1 MLLQPADFY
10 SYSRATG
17 TKPPENDQERAAMA
31 VDVIDFK
38 RNQLRAPAQSD
49 EGRDLNLVALG
60 AGILGSIIATA
71 GGAAVL
77 NRKRK
82 APVERIQDA
91 DISEIQTLT
100 KGTGIDTTKPLK
112 KVTTPTPS
120 KKSPVVIKGDVGQ
133 IVQTGKPSSLTAD
146 DIAEMNR
153 RSQVQPQAKATL
165 TDAEELGAFQKLQNS
180 GLPQADI
187 DTRLIAYVNS
197 TNPATLKGDP
207 KFLDINYNAKTV
219 GLNQYLADFAAVDSP
234 IIQPT
239 MNADGRITSA
249 KYKSIEQGIEQGGEL
264 RRGVGGVD
272 RAVTIETDEP
282 TLEIGKKVTLE
293 DDSFVKDLSGGVATP
308 LSQEAT
314 AETLNLQKQN
324 LTVLQDESSFT
335 NTQKKKELGTQDFLQ
350 DFLEGKT
357 TVGKVESEQ
366 SVARRTEFA
375 EEWDKNL
382 NVKGSGITK
391 PRFETRAVTLDD
403 LQTPIKQGTENITF
417 EQKLSIEEPEKLEL
431 IKRGQNVVM
440 DVPFKVNKEKAARD
454 LRIAR
459 ENNDPNVLVLRKTY
473 EAYETTG
480 KALVPIANAT
490 IGQVAKVKVTRPGQK
505 PTIEKGSILKADLP
519 EDERRFEQV
528 RNVERLPDVTPAYVQ
543 KGNLVGG
550 VSEPLLAE
558 NLYNLKYVDSDYG
571 KVVVNNQNNQLLKVS
586 EINQKTDKLPIKVSV
601 AEQENFVTMQPVG
614 LPSEVEP
621 VGIPVRRNN
630 NRASDLY
637 RVYTTSVNAPI
648 QILDAKTRKPK
659 NIRLSRPLME
669 EATAKANL
677 AAQKTTG
684 KKYPFSGQIADEL
697 DTILK
702 VEQGIELP
710 VLQSGTKGEFVE
722 SLLGR
727 PKSKPQTFKY
737 ATIDETKG
745 TIYPFSGDAEQKLIE
760 TYNLP
765 SQTFERD
772 DVTGL
777 RARYPKQDFDKAR
790 GAADVN
796 IKDIKEKVSDR
807 LEAERRDIEGNILT
821 DFDEGFADMG
831 ARELGSPTTREYNRP
846 SKQQLQQNQARRLLE
861 QEKNKLLG
869 IETKVETE
877 TKKPRLAGTNNSTQV
892 ATTGMF
898 QQIKRRSGKKK
909 RGKR

>member
-17 TKPPENDQERAAMA
+17 TKPPENDRERAAMA
-31 VDVIDFK
+31 TDVIDFK

-82 APVERIQDA
+82 APVERIQDT

-112 KVTTPTPS
+112 KITTPTPS
-120 KKSPVVIKGDVGQ
+120 KKSPVVIKGDVGK
-133 IVQTGKPSSLTAD
+133 IVQTGKTSSLTAD

-153 RSQVQPQAKATL
+153 RSQIQPQAKATL
-165 TDAEELGAFQKLQNS
+165 TNAEELGVLQNLKNN
-180 GLPQADI
+180 LPKADF
-187 DTRLIAYVNS
+187 DTRFIAYVNS
-197 TNPATLKGDP
+197 GEK
-207 KFLDINYNAKTV
+207 KFLDLNYNAKTV
-219 GLNQYLADFAAVDSP
+219 GLNQYLEDFASADSP
-234 IIQPT
+234 LIQPKF
-239 MNADGRITSA
+239 NSDGTVKSA
-249 KYKSIEQGIEQGGEL
+249 VYKPIELGIEQGGEPV
-264 RRGVGGVD
+264 RGVGGVD

-293 DDSFVKDLSGGVATP
+293 DDSFVKDLSGGRSMP
-308 LSQEAT
+308 LSQEGT
-314 AETLNLQKQN
+314 AEALTLQKQN
-324 LTVLQDESSFT
+324 LTVLQDESVLA
-335 NTQKKKELGTQDFLQ
+335 NKQKKKELGTQDFLQ

-382 NVKGSGITK
+382 NVKGTGITK

-403 LQTPIKQGTENITF
+403 LQTPIKQGTEDITF

-431 IKRGQNVVM
+431 IKRGQAVVM
-440 DVPFKVNKEKAARD
+440 NVPFKVNKEKAARD
-454 LRIAR
+454 LLKAR
-459 ENNDPNVLVLRKTY
+459 ENNDPNVVVLRKTY
-473 EAYETTG
+473 EEYETTG

-505 PTIEKGSILKADLP
+505 PTIERGSILKTDLP

-528 RNVERLPDVTPAYVQ
+528 RNIERLPDVTPSYVQ

-571 KVVVNNQNNQLLKVS
+571 KVVVNAQNNKLLQVT

-614 LPSEVEP
+614 LPSKLEP
-621 VGIPVRRNN
+621 VGIPVRRNS
-630 NRASDLY
+630 NRTSDLY

-659 NIRLSRPLME
+659 NVRLSRPLME

-684 KKYPFSGQIADEL
+684 KKYPFSGEIANEL
-697 DTILK
+697 DAILK

-710 VLQSGTKGEFVE
+710 VLQSGTKGEFVD

-727 PKSKPQTFKY
+727 PKNKPQTFKY
-737 ATIDETKG
+737 ATLDKKG
-745 TIYPFSGDAEQKLIE
+745 TVYPYSGDAEQQLIE

-765 SQTFERD
+765 SQTFEKD

-777 RARYPKQDFDKAR
+777 RARYPKQDFDKSR

-807 LEAERRDIEGNILT
+807 LEAERRDIEGNIIT

-831 ARELGSPTTREYNRP
+831 AREVTSPTINKRQEELNRKEAEK
-846 SKQQLQQNQARRLLE
+846 SKARAFLDQRV
-861 QEKNKLLG
+861 NILLG
-869 IETKVETE
+869 IEEDPAKIKAEIQETRQLE
-877 TKKPRLAGTNNSTQV
+877 KRERESRKSVQA
-892 ATTGMF
+892 ATANLY
-898 QQIKRRSGKKK
+898 QQLKRRSGKKK
-909 RGKR
+909 GGR